1 MSRQHNN
8 TLQSMCC
15 YYLSKLR
22 YMGKK
27 HGIDV
32 DTIIEMNQRGECSA
46 TDTEVELLSRACDD
60 ERVSRAD
67 IPKILGKSYR
77 QSYED
82 GDFEKIK
89 KLKRQGIYSKL
100 SVLLHKSKYGHKRKN
115 KVS

>member
-1 MSRQHNN
+1 
-8 TLQSMCC
+8 
-15 YYLSKLR
+15 
-22 YMGKK
+22 MGKK

-82 GDFEKIK
+82 GDFCRIK
-89 KLKRQGIYSKL
+89 KLKHQGIYSKI
-100 SVLLHKSKYGHKRKN
+100 SVLLYKSKNEHKRKN

>member
-1 MSRQHNN
+1 
-8 TLQSMCC
+8 
-15 YYLSKLR
+15 
-22 YMGKK
+22 MGKK

-77 QSYED
+77 QANED

-89 KLKRQGIYSKL
+89 KLKHQGIYSKL
-100 SVLLHKSKYGHKRKN
+100 SVLLYKSKNEHKRKN

>member
-1 MSRQHNN
+1 
-8 TLQSMCC
+8 
-15 YYLSKLR
+15 
-22 YMGKK
+22 MGKK

-32 DTIIEMNQRGECSA
+32 DAIIEMNQRGECSA
-46 TDTEVELLSRACDD
+46 TDKEVELLSRACDD

-89 KLKRQGIYSKL
+89 KLKRQGIYSKV
-100 SVLLHKSKYGHKRKN
+100 STLLYKGN
-115 KVS
+115 E

>member
-1 MSRQHNN
+1 
-8 TLQSMCC
+8 
-15 YYLSKLR
+15 
-22 YMGKK
+22 MGKK

-60 ERVSRAD
+60 EHVSRAD

-82 GDFEKIK
+82 GDFCRIK
-89 KLKRQGIYSKL
+89 KLKHQGIYSKI
-100 SVLLHKSKYGHKRKN
+100 SVLLYKSKNEHKRKN